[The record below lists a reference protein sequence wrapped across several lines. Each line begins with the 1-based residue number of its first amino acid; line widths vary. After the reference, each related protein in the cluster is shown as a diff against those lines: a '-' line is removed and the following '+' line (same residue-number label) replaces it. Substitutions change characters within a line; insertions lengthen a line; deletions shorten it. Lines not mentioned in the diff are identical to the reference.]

1 MHLVCL
7 CVSRNTFACLPNT
20 VFPLCDLSAHEG
32 HSFFPNLAMLAEIK
46 CTLFIY
52 FNGNLKTLSLFLLR
66 LKVLRPYQVLHGRLL
81 PVFLETGFPHQ
92 LPAALWVSDRV
103 SSRRLSCQVQP
114 SAGTPS
120 HRSRLLGSTCCL
132 STLTSFPCIPSST
145 SLLLTLVP
153 FLRERAFRLQSG

>member
-1 MHLVCL
+1 MHVYLTL
-7 CVSRNTFACLPNT
+7 

-32 HSFFPNLAMLAEIK
+32 HSFFPNLVMLAEIK
-46 CTLFIY
+46 CTLLIY
-52 FNGNLKTLSLFLLR
+52 FNSNLKTLSLFLLS
-66 LKVLRPYQVLHGRLL
+66 LKVLRPYQVLPGRLL
-81 PVFLETGFPHQ
+81 PAFLETGFPHQ
-92 LPAALWVSDRV
+92 LPAALWVSDPL

-120 HRSRLLGSTCCL
+120 HRSGLLCPACCL

-153 FLRERAFRLQSG
+153 FLERKSLPSPVRVGKG